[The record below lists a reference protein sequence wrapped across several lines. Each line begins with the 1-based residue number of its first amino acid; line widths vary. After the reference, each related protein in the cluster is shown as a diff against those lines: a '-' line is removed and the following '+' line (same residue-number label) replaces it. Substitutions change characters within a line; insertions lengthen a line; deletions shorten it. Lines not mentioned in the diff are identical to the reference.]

1 MINSPDPTAAPR
13 NRGALALTLLAACSL
28 ILLPVGVSQAG
39 GLFGAKASSS
49 SSGGGPLA
57 AYKSLAASISHSE
70 DILFQI
76 LVLAQ
81 TSEIHLLT
89 ALDMKDL
96 ATDAKKKKK
105 NLTSAEDNSAAI
117 AAVAAED
124 PEAGKAKDEA
134 LAAAAGEQ
142 REFSEAQQEALF
154 EGFLVGIQVVFNV
167 VSLIQAVVKVGTS
180 MASFVMSLANPMDAV
195 AFSKAGY
202 KPKVIKADL
211 DARFGAINS
220 VLKRIDKQAKN
231 NDKTF
236 KQIMKVNKLKPP
248 KAGKPKALEASSEM

>member
-1 MINSPDPTAAPR
+1 MNSPKNPSETRLLRPLVLAMAAT
-13 NRGALALTLLAACSL
+13 LAFTF
-28 ILLPVGVSQAG
+28 LPGGVTQAG
-39 GLFGAKASSS
+39 PFSLKVSSS
-49 SSGGGPLA
+49 SSGGGPEA
-57 AYKSLAASISHSE
+57 AYKGLAASIGRSE

-96 ATDAKKKKK
+96 ATLAKKKKK
-105 NLTSAEDNSAAI
+105 NLTSAESKSAAI

-124 PEAGKAKDEA
+124 PEADKAKNEA

-142 REFSEAQQEALF
+142 REFTDAQQEALF
-154 EGFLVGIQVVFNV
+154 DGFLVGIQVVFSV
-167 VSLIQAVVKVGTS
+167 VNLVKATINIGTS
-180 MASFVMSLANPMDAV
+180 MASFIMSLANPMDAM

-211 DARFGAINS
+211 DSRFGAIKS
-220 VLKRIDKQAKN
+220 VMGRIDKQAKV

-236 KQIMKVNKLKPP
+236 KKIMKVNKLKPP
-248 KAGKPKALEASSEM
+248 KVGKPKALEASSDM

>member
-1 MINSPDPTAAPR
+1 MKQSINPPPTTKS
-13 NRGALALTLLAACSL
+13 RGTLALTVLAALSL
-28 ILLPVGVSQAG
+28 LILPVGASQAG
-39 GLFGAKASSS
+39 GLFGGGGS

-89 ALDMKDL
+89 ALDMKEF

-105 NLTSAEDNSAAI
+105 NLTSAESKTAAI
-117 AAVAAED
+117 ASVAAED
-124 PEAGKAKDEA
+124 PDADKAKQEA
-134 LAAAAGEQ
+134 LAAASGEQ
-142 REFSEAQQEALF
+142 REFSQAQQDALF
-154 EGFLVGIQVVFNV
+154 EGFLVGVQVVFNV
-167 VSLIQAVVKVGTS
+167 VKLVQAVVQVGTS
-180 MASFVMSLANPMDAV
+180 MASFIMSLANPMDAV

-211 DARFGAINS
+211 DARFGAIKS
-220 VLKRIDKQAKN
+220 VLDRIDKQAKS